1 MMRLSKWIPAPI
13 PMRGRLFAG
22 MTNKG
27 ATGLPRLRLVL
38 NEVKGLAMTGEIVMR
53 CST

>member
-1 MMRLSKWIPAPI
+1 MMRLPKWIRA
-13 PMRGRLFAG
+13 FAG

-38 NEVKGLAMTGEIVMR
+38 NEVMGLAMTGEMAMR
-53 CST
+53 SVT

>member
-1 MMRLSKWIPAPI
+1 MMRLSKWIPA
-13 PMRGRLFAG
+13 FAG

-27 ATGLPRLRLVL
+27 ATRLPRPDKIGVR
-38 NEVKGLAMTGEIVMR
+38 NDKRGLAMTGEIVMR

>member
-1 MMRLSKWIPAPI
+1 MMRLSKWIPA
-13 PMRGRLFAG
+13 FAG

-38 NEVKGLAMTGEIVMR
+38 NEVKGLAMTGGIVMR
-53 CST
+53 RVT

>member
-1 MMRLSKWIPAPI
+1 MMRLSKWIPAFPE
-13 PMRGRLFAG
+13 

-38 NEVKGLAMTGEIVMR
+38 NEVKGLAMTGEMAMR
-53 CST
+53 SVT